1 MIFIGNLNNV
11 YKKDF
16 NRFID
21 ILSLHAAKDRRKKC
35 MASQVQKGEI
45 YAEKSIFKIIM
56 KTAPPIMLAQLIQ
69 AMYNIVDSYFIG
81 MYSEDGLTA
90 LSVIF
95 PIQLLI
101 MGAAIGTG
109 TGVNIVMAHHYGLG
123 ENDNSEQAAG
133 TGTLLILMLW
143 LLISAVCIFFMKP
156 FVNASS
162 QSEAAREMAYTY
174 GYIVGIGS
182 LGLIAESIFSKI
194 LQAGGNM
201 KRPMTAEIVGALIN
215 IVLDPILIFGMFGL
229 PEMGIA
235 GAGIASILGQFAAAA
250 ITGVKAF
257 TMPPSMNTAISCT
270 KRIFKLGYPAIV
282 MQCLYTVYIALLNF
296 ILAGF
301 CDEAV
306 TVLGLYYKLQTFFF
320 IPFFALETC
329 VVPIISYNFA
339 LKLYKRCTKTF
350 WESTAISAVL
360 MLVGVF
366 CFEVIPGPLMRI
378 FTDSEKVIE
387 IGIPAFRLIG
397 LSFVPA
403 VTSWLYP
410 IFFQAIGRDFTS
422 AFLSVFRQLIC
433 LVPLFYVFS
442 RISLNL
448 SWAAFVMTE
457 LLVTIAGAAF
467 YVPQVAKWKA
477 EEKTAAINAKG
488 ENN

>member
-1 MIFIGNLNNV
+1 
-11 YKKDF
+11 
-16 NRFID
+16 
-21 ILSLHAAKDRRKKC
+21 
-35 MASQVQKGEI
+35 MASQAQKGEI

-143 LLISAVCIFFMKP
+143 LLISAVCIFFMRP

-201 KRPMTAEIVGALIN
+201 NRPMTAEIIGALIN

-235 GAGIASILGQFAAAA
+235 GAGLAIIL
-250 ITGVKAF
+250 
-257 TMPPSMNTAISCT
+257 
-270 KRIFKLGYPAIV
+270 
-282 MQCLYTVYIALLNF
+282 
-296 ILAGF
+296 
-301 CDEAV
+301 
-306 TVLGLYYKLQTFFF
+306 
-320 IPFFALETC
+320 
-329 VVPIISYNFA
+329 
-339 LKLYKRCTKTF
+339 
-350 WESTAISAVL
+350 
-360 MLVGVF
+360 
-366 CFEVIPGPLMRI
+366 
-378 FTDSEKVIE
+378 
-387 IGIPAFRLIG
+387 
-397 LSFVPA
+397 
-403 VTSWLYP
+403 
-410 IFFQAIGRDFTS
+410 
-422 AFLSVFRQLIC
+422 
-433 LVPLFYVFS
+433 
-442 RISLNL
+442 
-448 SWAAFVMTE
+448 
-457 LLVTIAGAAF
+457 
-467 YVPQVAKWKA
+467 
-477 EEKTAAINAKG
+477 
-488 ENN
+488 